1 MRIAYFVHGRGRGH
15 ASRAQTIVPALT
27 EDGHD
32 LRLFAGDQ
40 AIDLLAG
47 LSVAA
52 INSVK
57 PGLRGTLLIPG
68 RLGHDRAELKKS
80 KPDLVISDG
89 DAPSLVAARSL
100 GIPTLA
106 IGHDLVFTGC
116 QLPSD
121 LPTGALRAE
130 RRSALFASRLGTRGV
145 AVHFLPIQPARSEI
159 VCARPSLRQELSG
172 TPPSSVGGIVSYF
185 RDRNGRH
192 CVSLAAKLGAQVQAF
207 GDPTLELAGVECR
220 GFEPDAF
227 ARELLSC
234 SAIMAS
240 SGSNL
245 CAEAVL
251 LGKPMLALYKARDT
265 EQHLNA
271 LLLERAG
278 VAMACSFEKLKEST
292 VERFLER
299 VQAGD
304 FERVDLADAMPETTR
319 VVRELVTEHFA

>member
-100 GIPTLA
+100 GI
-106 IGHDLVFTGC
+106 
-116 QLPSD
+116 
-121 LPTGALRAE
+121 
-130 RRSALFASRLGTRGV
+130 RSAASGAPKRPIRLAPGNAWSGGS
-145 AVHFLPIQPARSEI
+145 FLADS
-159 VCARPSLRQELSG
+159 A
-172 TPPSSVGGIVSYF
+172 
-185 RDRNGRH
+185 
-192 CVSLAAKLGAQVQAF
+192 GAQ
-207 GDPTLELAGVECR
+207 
-220 GFEPDAF
+220 
-227 ARELLSC
+227 
-234 SAIMAS
+234 
-240 SGSNL
+240 
-245 CAEAVL
+245 
-251 LGKPMLALYKARDT
+251 
-265 EQHLNA
+265 
-271 LLLERAG
+271 
-278 VAMACSFEKLKEST
+278 
-292 VERFLER
+292 
-299 VQAGD
+299 
-304 FERVDLADAMPETTR
+304 
-319 VVRELVTEHFA
+319 

>member
-192 CVSLAAKLGAQVQAF
+192 CVSLAASSALRSRHSETQPWSSRA
-207 GDPTLELAGVECR
+207 LSAGGSSPMR
-220 GFEPDAF
+220 S
-227 ARELLSC
+227 R
-234 SAIMAS
+234 AS
-240 SGSNL
+240 SYP
-245 CAEAVL
+245 VL
-251 LGKPMLALYKARDT
+251 RSWPP
-265 EQHLNA
+265 
-271 LLLERAG
+271 RA
-278 VAMACSFEKLKEST
+278 ATSAQRQSCWAS
-292 VERFLER
+292 
-299 VQAGD
+299 
-304 FERVDLADAMPETTR
+304 PC
-319 VVRELVTEHFA
+319 

>member
-40 AIDLLAG
+40 AIDLLSG
-47 LSVAA
+47 LPVAA
-52 INSVK
+52 IKSVK
-57 PGLRGTLLIPG
+57 PGLRGTLLVPG
-68 RLGHDRAELKKS
+68 RLGHDRSALKQS

-100 GIPTLA
+100 GIATLA

-116 QLPSD
+116 QLPPD
-121 LPTGALRAE
+121 LPAGALRAE
-130 RRSALFASRLGTRGV
+130 RRSALFASRLGGRGV
-145 AVHFLPIQPARSEI
+145 AVHFLPIQPARPEV
-159 VCARPSLRQELSG
+159 VCARPSLRPELAE
-172 TPPSSVGGIVSYF
+172 TPPTDLGGIVSYF
-185 RDRNGRH
+185 RDRNGRR
-192 CVSLAAKLGAQVQAF
+192 CVSFAATLGATVTAF
-207 GDPTLELAGVECR
+207 GDPTLEISGVDCR

-227 ARELLSC
+227 AASLVAC
-234 SAIMAS
+234 SAVMAS

-278 VAMACSFEKLKEST
+278 VAEACSFEKLSEST
-292 VERFLER
+292 VERFLSR
-299 VQAGD
+299 VRNREFKQ
-304 FERVDLADAMPETTR
+304 VDLANELPETSQ
-319 VVRELVTEHFA
+319 VVRETVNRF